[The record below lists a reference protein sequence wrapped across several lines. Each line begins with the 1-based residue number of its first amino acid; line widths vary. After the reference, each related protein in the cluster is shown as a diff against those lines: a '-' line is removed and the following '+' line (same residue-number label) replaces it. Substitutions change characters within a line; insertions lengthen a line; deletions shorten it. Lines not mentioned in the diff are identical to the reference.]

1 MFPGAFEL
9 CDGLD
14 NDCNSAVDEATCDQF
29 EFTGDGLLDGV
40 ELGWLGRSFGLCSAT
55 PAAEWWFPVDY
66 NQDGCVDGLD
76 LAVMSALWGCGGVD
90 PICP

>member
-1 MFPGAFEL
+1 VHPGAFEL

-14 NDCNSAVDEATCDQF
+14 NDCNAAVDEGTCDQF
-29 EFTGDGLLDGV
+29 EFSGDGLLDGV

-55 PAAEWWFPVDY
+55 PAVEWWFPVDY
-66 NQDGCVDGLD
+66 NQDGCIDGLD
-76 LAVMSALWGCGGVD
+76 LAVMAALWGCGGVD